1 MRSRIRLVFT
11 LIGAISTELA
21 ARLAMRWFLTP
32 LSRPIEP
39 EEAQFLAS
47 AETRPLRA
55 PSGELHVYEWPAAK
69 ADAPTVLLVHG
80 WISHA
85 ARMAEIVRAL
95 CARGMHVVAFD
106 APAHGRSAG
115 AQADLQAFRGAIRL
129 VISNFGPVQGVL
141 AHSFGAL
148 ATASWLAEDQPVGLK
163 AVVLVGMM
171 QDLGYVYESFAE
183 VAELKPKVRARFRE
197 MIRARYGAYP
207 EEVTSGTLVRN
218 LRLPVLLVHGGAD
231 EVVPTEHAHT
241 VSRELRDG
249 HLLIA
254 PDLGHGAPLRD
265 PATVARIVGFLTEV
279 LEG

>member
-1 MRSRIRLVFT
+1 
-11 LIGAISTELA
+11 
-21 ARLAMRWFLTP
+21 
-32 LSRPIEP
+32 
-39 EEAQFLAS
+39 
-47 AETRPLRA
+47 
-55 PSGELHVYEWPAAK
+55 
-69 ADAPTVLLVHG
+69 
-80 WISHA
+80 
-85 ARMAEIVRAL
+85 
-95 CARGMHVVAFD
+95 
-106 APAHGRSAG
+106 
-115 AQADLQAFRGAIRL
+115 
-129 VISNFGPVQGVL
+129 
-141 AHSFGAL
+141 
-148 ATASWLAEDQPVGLK
+148 
-163 AVVLVGMM
+163 MM

-183 VAELKPKVRARFRE
+183 VAALKPKVRARFRE